1 MTCDVQLHC
10 RRTWPLKPAIRIRE
24 PAALRQTSP
33 GTFGGL
39 PPEWLSPDRLI
50 APAEALAKWARAT
63 VGDPIVRAINQHAQ
77 KNGGLTRLLISSEDA
92 LRVDILGAPWE
103 LLEHTPAA
111 LRSAQLSVVRLL
123 RDDASIAAPLS
134 VPRLR
139 LLVLHADPAGNIAEL
154 PTHLQALQNLAAAND
169 EMLEAQIVPFPSTQS
184 VLQQTTGF
192 NPHIVYYIGHG
203 SQSGTGQ
210 VHLLID
216 QGAGI
221 EMAAFAAFLKQLGS
235 PRVVI
240 LNACE
245 SFAGTTLD
253 PYLGAALRLTP
264 EIDFVVSMQMKEP
277 IPAATAFAG
286 ALLAAIAGG
295 GGLAAAM
302 AAGRTAMAEV
312 ADPDFEVTPY
322 IPVLMQRTR
331 QDVPFTVD
339 AGEHERIRLLKLMA
353 SRLEQ
358 IDHLPRAKEGE
369 IRRVLTG
376 QAKYCVS
383 VLTGPPDC
391 GKSTTVRAVLAS
403 LLTDEEIR
411 KGTRYLYFS
420 AKGLPRTQS
429 LADEVSQLLA
439 AFARDCGAFTKSL
452 LDRLAADASANPQA
466 SPLSTLATWLE
477 HQKQFK
483 YRFVVVLD
491 DLDPAVAT
499 EIASRASGLVTAG
512 HLMVISESN
521 DTKHE
526 ALVER
531 LTLGPMT
538 EAEIASAVPEWDET
552 RVQEVALDTEGIPT
566 LVAAAKRGPRTR
578 GAAELQNEALYLVAI
593 SDLPLPAEVAAQF
606 GIDAEISEDI
616 IVAAD
621 GALSLPARIRD
632 ELLAGLEVEFEVQL
646 RQQLADAYETVAYAE
661 RTGGFRRARV
671 ISLYREALRQ
681 RVRVLESGDAD
692 PTPEE
697 TLDQARE
704 DLFDLD
710 YQLLEEGDEPAEAIT
725 LWNLYR
731 KAAARFGDHREA
743 DARYARLLQRRGSI
757 KEADDILRSWSKSGP
772 ADRLQIRI
780 ILAHDQVLHDRGED
794 PKERL
799 ALLERAGEILEKL
812 RAAGTL
818 KKRELAEL
826 EAEIEQATGNAL
838 GYGEGSNPQDAV
850 RRLGRAVEI
859 FESLRDYRAES
870 AYSDKIEVARYN
882 RILPDDER
890 AEAIERIR
898 RSIDALV
905 ARSVQWDA
913 IDRLYELGRLGR
925 DPAERAKWYR
935 AAYERAGDGYAPNR
949 WHAAIHWKR
958 EEVEAKQRPFAEVAP
973 EILALCGE
981 LEAWKE
987 NAWSRRVQRDAL
999 RFLARNYGAAG
1010 DVAQQRRFLV
1020 AARDVIT
1027 SIEQR
1032 RERRGDRAARIEVD
1046 EEIRALPP
1054 DQPEG
1059 GLS

>member
-1 MTCDVQLHC
+1 MAVDVQLHFK
-10 RRTWPLKPAIRIRE
+10 RSWFRGRVISIRE
-24 PAALRQTSP
+24 PEDLRETSH
-33 GTFGGL
+33 GTFRRL

-50 APAEALAKWARAT
+50 APVEALDRWTRAT

-77 KNGGLTRLLISSEDA
+77 RTGGLTRVLISSEDR
-92 LRVDILGAPWE
+92 LRNHVFGAPWE
-103 LLEHTPAA
+103 LLEHTPAS

-123 RDDASIAAPLS
+123 RDDVSTAEPEQVL
-134 VPRLR
+134 RLR
-139 LLVLHADPAGNIAEL
+139 LLVLYADPAGNIAEL
-154 PTHLQALQNLAAAND
+154 KTHIQALQNFAAAND
-169 EMLEAQIVPFPSTQS
+169 EMLDARIVPFASTHS
-184 VLQQTTGF
+184 VLQQCTGF
-192 NPHIVYYIGHG
+192 DPHIVYYIGHG

-210 VHLLID
+210 VHLHID
-216 QGAGI
+216 QGPGI
-221 EMAAFAAFLKQLGS
+221 DMAAFAAFLNQLGT

-245 SFAGTTLD
+245 SFAGTALN

-264 EIDFVVSMQMKEP
+264 QFDFVVSMQMKEP
-277 IPAATAFAG
+277 IPAATAFAA

-295 GGLAAAM
+295 HGLAAAM
-302 AAGRTAMAEV
+302 TAGRTAMAAS

-358 IDHLPRAKEGE
+358 IDRMPRAKEEE

-376 QAKYCVS
+376 EGKHWVS
-383 VLTGPPDC
+383 VLTGPADC
-391 GKSTTVRAVLAS
+391 GKSTTVRGVLAS

-411 KGTRYLYFS
+411 KGARYLYFS
-420 AKGLPRTQS
+420 SKHLSRTES
-429 LADEVSQLLA
+429 LADDVSQLFQ

-452 LDRLAADASANPQA
+452 LDRLGDDARANPHA
-466 SPLSTLATWLE
+466 SPLSALATWLE
-477 HQKQFK
+477 VRKRFG

-512 HLMVISESN
+512 HLMVISQSN
-521 DTKHE
+521 DAKLE
-526 ALVER
+526 ALIER
-531 LTLGPMT
+531 LTLGLMT
-538 EAEIASAVPEWDET
+538 EEEIASAAPEWDQT
-552 RVQEVALDTEGIPT
+552 RVQKVAADTEGVPL
-566 LVAAAKRGPRTR
+566 LVAAAKREPRKG
-578 GAAELQNEALYLVAI
+578 GAAAMQTDALYLIAI
-593 SDLPLPAEVAAQF
+593 SDLPLPAEVAAEL
-606 GIDAEISEDI
+606 GIDAGTSGEV
-616 IVAAD
+616 IVAAG
-621 GALSLPARIRD
+621 GALSLPARLR
-632 ELLAGLEVEFEVQL
+632 EALLADLEIKFQVRL
-646 RQQLADAYETVAYAE
+646 RQKVATAYETVAYAE

-671 ISLYREALRQ
+671 ISLYREALSQ
-681 RVRVLESGDAD
+681 RVRMLESGDAD
-692 PTPEE
+692 PDPEQ
-697 TLDQARE
+697 TLDQARA

-731 KAAARFGDHREA
+731 KAAAPFGDDREA

-757 KEADDILRSWSKSGP
+757 EEADDILRSWSKSGP

-780 ILAHDQVLHDRGED
+780 ILAHDDVLHDLGGD

-799 ALLERAGEILEKL
+799 ELLERAREIFEKL
-812 RAAGTL
+812 HTAGTL
-818 KKRELAEL
+818 KKRELAEF
-826 EAEIEQATGNAL
+826 EAQIEQATGNAL
-838 GYGEGSNPQDAV
+838 GYGEDSNPQDAV

-859 FESLRDYRAES
+859 FESLRDYRAEG

-898 RSIDALV
+898 RSIDTLL

-913 IDRLYELGRLGR
+913 IDRLYELGRLER

-1010 DVAQQRRFLV
+1010 DVAQQRRFLL

-1032 RERRGDRAARIEVD
+1032 RERRDDRAARIEVD

-1054 DQPEG
+1054 HQSEG
-1059 GLS
+1059 VLS